1 MIDDILV
8 WLAFLLF
15 PTLTGFGLIK
25 VSKMELGVR
34 KKAAYMLPLHIIMLL
49 GLLFGFVW
57 INEITNRVALWEF
70 CAGCLIGMVF
80 QSIANRPFKPKQR

>member
-1 MIDDILV
+1 MIDDILD

-34 KKAAYMLPLHIIMLL
+34 KMAAYMLPLHIIMLL
-49 GLLFGFVW
+49 GLLFGF
-57 INEITNRVALWEF
+57 
-70 CAGCLIGMVF
+70 G
-80 QSIANRPFKPKQR
+80 